1 MSGQRSEPLG
11 LKRLLVPTVVGLVYL
26 AFCLLLDA
34 AAGAWHT
41 PFVAYPD
48 EPAHFVGSVM
58 FHDWVLSGRLLQPM
72 AFARQYYDHYP
83 YFAVGYW
90 PPLFYV
96 VTGAWFLLA
105 GVGRWQALI
114 VPAVCAAGSAWLL
127 FALVRRRAGAVV
139 GFCAGLLYL
148 SLPQVQQ
155 YTTMVMIDHVSSF
168 LALMVLFLSLR
179 LLRNP
184 SLPNGVLCALASA
197 AAVLSK
203 YSALYLCALPFA
215 LTLFSRRLNLWRK
228 PAFWLQPAIVAAM
241 VGPWAWWTAR
251 LATYGLPPGRRSLN
265 WERVLAF
272 LSGLFHMFPA
282 SLQPLLV
289 AGLVLLL
296 LFRSRWG
303 DEDLGAG
310 LLAAGSVAFLVISPV
325 GPDETRYL
333 LAVAAA
339 LLVLSIYGWTALL
352 SGISD
357 GPKRVAVACLV
368 TGTLLFSVLEWGRF
382 PRPARYPVEALVKAV
397 IGDPR
402 WQGRR
407 IMVPPNL
414 EGPFIAEFACL
425 GSRNPA
431 YQLVRP
437 NKVFSS
443 QNWFGDDYS
452 PRVHSPEEMMDYLGR
467 NPVSLILWEDR
478 PLTELRLHE
487 RVMAEMLR
495 SYPAAWHPV
504 FSVPGGGS
512 SSSAWTVFEY
522 VPKRP

>member
-1 MSGQRSEPLG
+1 
-11 LKRLLVPTVVGLVYL
+11 
-26 AFCLLLDA
+26 
-34 AAGAWHT
+34 
-41 PFVAYPD
+41 
-48 EPAHFVGSVM
+48 
-58 FHDWVLSGRLLQPM
+58 
-72 AFARQYYDHYP
+72 
-83 YFAVGYW
+83 
-90 PPLFYV
+90 
-96 VTGAWFLLA
+96 
-105 GVGRWQALI
+105 
-114 VPAVCAAGSAWLL
+114 
-127 FALVRRRAGAVV
+127 
-139 GFCAGLLYL
+139 
-148 SLPQVQQ
+148 
-155 YTTMVMIDHVSSF
+155 
-168 LALMVLFLSLR
+168 
-179 LLRNP
+179 
-184 SLPNGVLCALASA
+184 
-197 AAVLSK
+197 
-203 YSALYLCALPFA
+203 
-215 LTLFSRRLNLWRK
+215 
-228 PAFWLQPAIVAAM
+228 
-241 VGPWAWWTAR
+241 
-251 LATYGLPPGRRSLN
+251 
-265 WERVLAF
+265 
-272 LSGLFHMFPA
+272 
-282 SLQPLLV
+282 
-289 AGLVLLL
+289 VLLL